1 MAVSFRVTQSEAL
14 TIRYGRSVGNPRIG
28 VLAAAARIRALAVA
42 VAALSLAACGSSSD
56 VVQIRQTVVRALH
69 AIGSGDG
76 AGFCSLVTQVGQAK
90 LARTVPGS
98 SCAQVVQ
105 LVGEHLSPAQ
115 RSGLQSVK
123 VGRVTIKG
131 DQASVT
137 AAAIT
142 GSRGTLE
149 GFLQKGSAATLLT
162 KSGGTWKISG

>member
-76 AGFCSLVTQVGQAK
+76 VGFCSLVTQVGQAK
-90 LARTVPGS
+90 LARTVPG